1 MPRQRSSRKKEN
13 EQREEEYRPL
23 IGEREAMLQVAGEK
37 GCPGVAQQPK
47 TGGEPKT
54 IPDPTK

>member
-1 MPRQRSSRKKEN
+1 
-13 EQREEEYRPL
+13 
-23 IGEREAMLQVAGEK
+23 MLQVAGEK